1 MNKLIAAF
9 AEVNNENAKRVLYT
23 LFLIL
28 IIALALLSLIGSI
41 ILKTMENQGKLL
53 DREISDPIKKC
64 RLIQDQKHFMK
75 YATKKNKI
83 IFFKQSLKPISII
96 FVGVAVLIIYYLVT
110 ENWSYNPWSMEE
122 GFGSLLF
129 TLDFTTMFQINP
141 GDNTGLLINWPSV
154 SHVPTFNINNWCG
167 YISCTCWLVGGVW
180 YLWNVHSFIGRTF
193 RILKL
198 RKTIY
203 EKTLENFN
211 IDDDTN
217 NSSLENFKQ

>member
-1 MNKLIAAF
+1 MIRFITAF

-41 ILKTMENQGKLL
+41 ILKSLDNQGRLL

-75 YATKKNKI
+75 YSVKKNKI
-83 IFFKQSLKPISII
+83 LFFKQSLKPMAII
-96 FVGVAVLIIYYLVT
+96 LIGIAVLITYYLVT
-110 ENWSYNPWSMEE
+110 ENWSYNPWSMEN
-122 GFGSLLF
+122 GFGSLLI
-129 TLDFTTMFQINP
+129 TWDFSTIFQLNP
-141 GDNTGLLINWPSV
+141 AGTSGLLVNWPQI
-154 SHVPTFNINNWCG
+154 SHAPSFDIHNWCG
-167 YISCTCWLVGGVW
+167 YVTCLCWLVGGVW
-180 YLWNVHSFIGRTF
+180 YLWAVQGLMGRTF

-198 RKTIY
+198 KKTIY

-211 IDDDTN
+211 IDDDPST
-217 NSSLENFKQ
+217 LENFKQQ